1 MTADRPWGV
10 LGTPTPDQIAEW
22 AAGPYGA
29 FARHVRLNGDPLWAL
44 ERDAPELFAEIEALR
59 AQAEEEGETELFE
72 RDLALEVDV
81 LNAGIRRGR
90 ITEDQFF
97 PALRRMID
105 RVRWGEPDADDD
117 F

>member
-44 ERDAPELFAEIEALR
+44 ERDAPELFAAIAR
-59 AQAEEEGETELFE
+59 TAEESGVDLEDERLRLRLCTEIAN
-72 RDLALEVDV
+72 RS
-81 LNAGIRRGR
+81 I
-90 ITEDQFF
+90 
-97 PALRRMID
+97 PADELLRELPEIFD
-105 RVRWGEPDADDD
+105 EAVEFVVYA
-117 F
+117 